1 MLDQPNNC
9 SGARI
14 RERRKALHLSQ
25 EQLAAKLQL
34 AGLDATQNMISRVE
48 AGLRVVPDFELPFFA
63 DAMGVSPLWLLE
75 REERN
80 APPEE

>member
-1 MLDQPNNC
+1 
-9 SGARI
+9 
-14 RERRKALHLSQ
+14 
-25 EQLAAKLQL
+25 
-34 AGLDATQNMISRVE
+34 MISRVE